1 MATLAMANVASI
13 AERAATLP
21 DAWADALENTP
32 LARDWIETRLRRGPL
47 RLLPKSWV
55 REGIV
60 LDQHVREGRFQRSLA
75 LIASG
80 SALLGGLE
88 VAYEHVIGSYSQRIM
103 YTPVFLSAA
112 VTVAGA
118 WGAFDRRVARTL
130 LPVSSAALLID
141 GAIGFGYH
149 VRGINRKPGGWRLP
163 VYNVVMGPPLFAPLL
178 LGISGM
184 LGLIASGLRQED
196 SPLRLLP
203 RSMFRPLPAWMSLL
217 PRKVT
222 REGIV
227 LEQHV
232 REGRFQKALAAATA
246 VSGLFNGAE
255 ALYSHYRTNYKYKS
269 QWIPVALSPVIAA
282 AGFGAV
288 ASKRAARTWLPLA
301 SLAALVNGG
310 LGLFYHGRGILRRSG
325 GMKKP
330 VYNIIYGPPIFAPLL
345 YAATGFLGLLAS
357 LLRRG

>member
-1 MATLAMANVASI
+1 MTTLANVETI
-13 AERAATLP
+13 LERGATLP
-21 DAWADALENTP
+21 DTWTDALENTP
-32 LARDWIETRLRRGPL
+32 LVRDWIETRLRRGPL

-55 REGIV
+55 REGID
-60 LDQHVREGRFQRSLA
+60 LDQHIREGRFQRSLT

-112 VTVAGA
+112 VTLAGA
-118 WGAFDRRVARTL
+118 WGAFDRRIARTL
-130 LPVSSAALLID
+130 LPISSAALLVD

-149 VRGINRKPGGWRLP
+149 IRGIKRKPGGWQLP
-163 VYNVVMGPPLFAPLL
+163 VYNIVMGPPLFAPLL

-255 ALYSHYRTNYKYKS
+255 ALYSHYRTNYKYKA

-288 ASKRAARTWLPLA
+288 ASKRVARTWLPLA
-301 SLAALVNGG
+301 SLATLANAG
-310 LGLFYHGRGILRRSG
+310 LGMFYHGRGILRRSG

>member
-1 MATLAMANVASI
+1 MTTMTNLATAAT
-13 AERAATLP
+13 RAATLP
-21 DAWADALENTP
+21 DTWADALANSAP
-32 LARDWIETRLRRGPL
+32 IRGWIESKLRRGPL
-47 RLLPKSWV
+47 GLLPKSWV

-60 LDQHVREGRFQRSLA
+60 LDQHIREGRFQCSLA

-88 VAYEHVIGSYSQRIM
+88 VAYEHVIGSYSQRVM

-118 WGAFDRRVARTL
+118 WGAFDRRIARTL
-130 LPVSSAALLID
+130 LPISSAALLVD
-141 GAIGFGYH
+141 GAVGFGYH
-149 VRGINRKPGGWRLP
+149 IRGIHRKPGGWRLP
-163 VYNVVMGPPLFAPLL
+163 VYNIVMGPPLFAPLL

-203 RSMFRPLPAWMSLL
+203 RRLFRPRPAWMSLL
-217 PRKVT
+217 PRRLS
-222 REGIV
+222 REGII

-246 VSGLFNGAE
+246 ISGLFNGAE

-288 ASKRAARTWLPLA
+288 ASKRVARTWLPLA
-301 SLAALVNGG
+301 SAAALVNGA